1 MLHYDPS
8 NIWKASA
15 SVLPKNLCGLG
26 FRFTFKNT
34 NQKECLPSIINTL
47 NLEPKKAFSKMGLII
62 RRLTTQYI

>member
-15 SVLPKNLCGLG
+15 LVLPKNLCGLG

-47 NLEPKKAFSKMGLII
+47 NLEPKKANFKNGAHIK
-62 RRLTTQYI
+62 